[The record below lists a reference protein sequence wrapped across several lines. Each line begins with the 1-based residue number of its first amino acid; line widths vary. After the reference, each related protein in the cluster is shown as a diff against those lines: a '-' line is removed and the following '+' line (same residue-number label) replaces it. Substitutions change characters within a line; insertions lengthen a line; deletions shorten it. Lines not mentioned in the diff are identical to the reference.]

1 MIDVAATLQ
10 KDVWTVAEAA
20 ELAEVTVD
28 AVHKWRRRGLLE
40 DAGRDWRGRVL
51 VRAVD
56 VIRAE
61 KATRERARRVYPVH
75 QAA

>member
-1 MIDVAATLQ
+1 MVDVVAALE

-20 ELAEVTVD
+20 ALAQVTPD

-40 DAGRDWRGRVL
+40 DAGRDRQGRVL

-61 KATRERARRVYPVH
+61 KATRKRARRIYM
-75 QAA
+75 AA